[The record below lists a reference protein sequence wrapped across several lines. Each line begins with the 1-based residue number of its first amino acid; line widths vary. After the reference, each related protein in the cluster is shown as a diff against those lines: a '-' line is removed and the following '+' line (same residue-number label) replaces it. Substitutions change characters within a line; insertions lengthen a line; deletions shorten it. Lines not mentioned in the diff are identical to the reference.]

1 MHREAKTFHKKQ
13 PVWLSETVGHKITVR
28 YFFDY
33 KKFSDYRLMYLAK
46 RTLPNIGSVFLRSH
60 RDVPFDPSIKNCAV
74 VNYDANKV
82 ITSVWFQE

>member
-1 MHREAKTFHKKQ
+1 
-13 PVWLSETVGHKITVR
+13 
-28 YFFDY
+28 
-33 KKFSDYRLMYLAK
+33 MYLAK